1 MEFLLPFGITKETI
15 AQVIKNNDETLIENL
30 ICDQEMVIN
39 NLNYFKEIGIKRIND
54 LLIERTD
61 LFLVPTEILKE
72 KQYFREKNISR
83 ADRYRTKIGQNRTAS
98 GCKDRK
104 SR

>member
-39 NLNYFKEIGIKRIND
+39 NLNYFK
-54 LLIERTD
+54 
-61 LFLVPTEILKE
+61 
-72 KQYFREKNISR
+72 
-83 ADRYRTKIGQNRTAS
+83 
-98 GCKDRK
+98 
-104 SR
+104 

>member
-30 ICDQEMVIN
+30 ICDQEMAIN

-54 LLIERTD
+54 LLIERTV
-61 LFLVPTEILKE
+61 LRELVNEDFCNLELIDM
-72 KQYFREKNISR
+72 Y
-83 ADRYRTKIGQNRTAS
+83 
-98 GCKDRK
+98 
-104 SR
+104 

>member
-72 KQYFREKNISR
+72 KLDKFNLNVLSELDNEDFCNLELIDMY
-83 ADRYRTKIGQNRTAS
+83 
-98 GCKDRK
+98 
-104 SR
+104 

>member
-15 AQVIKNNDETLIENL
+15 AQVIKNNDETFIENL

-72 KQYFREKNISR
+72 KLDKFNLNVLSELVNEDFCNLELIDMY
-83 ADRYRTKIGQNRTAS
+83 
-98 GCKDRK
+98 
-104 SR
+104 

>member
-15 AQVIKNNDETLIENL
+15 AQVIKNNDETFIENL

-39 NLNYFKEIGIKRIND
+39 NLNYFKEIGMKRIND

-61 LFLVPTEILKE
+61 LFLIPTEVLKE
-72 KQYFREKNISR
+72 KLDKFNLNVLSELVNEDFCNLELIDMY
-83 ADRYRTKIGQNRTAS
+83 
-98 GCKDRK
+98 
-104 SR
+104 

>member
-1 MEFLLPFGITKETI
+1 MEFLLPFGIIKETI

-72 KQYFREKNISR
+72 KLDKFNLNVLSELVNEDFCNLELIDMY
-83 ADRYRTKIGQNRTAS
+83 
-98 GCKDRK
+98 
-104 SR
+104 

>member
-61 LFLVPTEILKE
+61 LFLVANEILKE
-72 KQYFREKNISR
+72 KLDKFNLNVLSELVNEDFCNLELIDMY
-83 ADRYRTKIGQNRTAS
+83 
-98 GCKDRK
+98 
-104 SR
+104 

>member
-39 NLNYFKEIGIKRIND
+39 NLNYFKEIGIKRITD

-72 KQYFREKNISR
+72 KLDKFNLNVLSELVNEDFCNLELIDMY
-83 ADRYRTKIGQNRTAS
+83 
-98 GCKDRK
+98 
-104 SR
+104 

>member
-15 AQVIKNNDETLIENL
+15 AQVIKNDDETLIENL

-72 KQYFREKNISR
+72 KLDKFNLNVLSELVNEDFCNLELIDMY
-83 ADRYRTKIGQNRTAS
+83 
-98 GCKDRK
+98 
-104 SR
+104 

>member
-61 LFLVPTEILKE
+61 LFLEPTEILKE
-72 KQYFREKNISR
+72 KLDKFNLNVLSELVNEDFCNLELIDMY
-83 ADRYRTKIGQNRTAS
+83 
-98 GCKDRK
+98 
-104 SR
+104 

>member
-61 LFLVPTEILKE
+61 LFFGT
-72 KQYFREKNISR
+72 N
-83 ADRYRTKIGQNRTAS
+83 
-98 GCKDRK
+98 
-104 SR
+104 

>member
-1 MEFLLPFGITKETI
+1 
-15 AQVIKNNDETLIENL
+15 
-30 ICDQEMVIN
+30 MVIN

-72 KQYFREKNISR
+72 KLDKFNLNVLSELVNEDFCNLELIDMY
-83 ADRYRTKIGQNRTAS
+83 
-98 GCKDRK
+98 
-104 SR
+104 

>member
-15 AQVIKNNDETLIENL
+15 AQVIKNNDETFIENL

-61 LFLVPTEILKE
+61 LFLIPTEVLKE
-72 KQYFREKNISR
+72 KLDKFNLNVLSELVNEDFCNLELIDMY
-83 ADRYRTKIGQNRTAS
+83 
-98 GCKDRK
+98 
-104 SR
+104 

>member
-15 AQVIKNNDETLIENL
+15 AQVIKNNDETFIENL

-61 LFLVPTEILKE
+61 LFLIPTEILKE
-72 KQYFREKNISR
+72 KLDKFNLNVLSELVNEDFCNLELIDMY
-83 ADRYRTKIGQNRTAS
+83 
-98 GCKDRK
+98 
-104 SR
+104 

>member
-61 LFLVPTEILKE
+61 LILVPTEILKE
-72 KQYFREKNISR
+72 KLDKFNLNVLSELVNEDFCNLELIDMY
-83 ADRYRTKIGQNRTAS
+83 
-98 GCKDRK
+98 
-104 SR
+104 

>member
-39 NLNYFKEIGIKRIND
+39 NLNYFKEIGIKRVND

-72 KQYFREKNISR
+72 KLDKFNLNVLSELVNEDFCNLELIDMY
-83 ADRYRTKIGQNRTAS
+83 
-98 GCKDRK
+98 
-104 SR
+104 

>member
-61 LFLVPTEILKE
+61 LFLVPIEILKE
-72 KQYFREKNISR
+72 KLDKFNLNVLSELVNEDFCNLELIDMY
-83 ADRYRTKIGQNRTAS
+83 
-98 GCKDRK
+98 
-104 SR
+104 